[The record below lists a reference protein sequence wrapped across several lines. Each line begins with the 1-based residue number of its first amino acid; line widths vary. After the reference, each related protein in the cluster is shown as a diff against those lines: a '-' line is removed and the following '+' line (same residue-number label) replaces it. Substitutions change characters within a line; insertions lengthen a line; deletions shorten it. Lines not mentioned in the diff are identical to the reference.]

1 MDDLVKIGYTMKAH
15 GLKGDIKVNVEEK
28 YEDDFEEA
36 KVLFIASK
44 GSTVPYFVEQIRFG
58 NQTLLK
64 LEDINRPEDTLSISS
79 KEIFMKASD
88 IQYAVDDE
96 ESPNVKYLAYTI
108 YDGDLEIGVV
118 EEIIDAPQQILAII
132 TYKTK
137 EVFIPLNDI
146 FIVKI
151 DDAKKEIYMS
161 LPEGILDL

>member
-15 GLKGDIKVNVEEK
+15 GLKGDIKVNIEEK

-36 KVLFIASK
+36 KVLFLASK

-64 LEDINRPEDTLSISS
+64 LEDIDKPEDTIGLSS
-79 KEIFMKASD
+79 KEIYMKAAD
-88 IQYAVDDE
+88 IQYAIEDE
-96 ESPNVKYLAYTI
+96 ESPNVKYLGYTI
-108 YDGDLEIGVV
+108 FDGMNNIGII

-132 TYKTK
+132 TYQTK
-137 EVFIPLNDI
+137 EVYIPLNDI
-146 FIVKI
+146 FIIKF
-151 DDAKKEIYMS
+151 DDAKKEIHMS